1 MYHREARLPIDVELL
16 PSRDGDGPTWEDYAD
31 AMLEVKE
38 GVKPAVISCCFFS
51 VFVIILLLLYCNC
64 ATVLAVSVFHCS

>member
-38 GVKPAVISCCFFS
+38 GVKPAVISSCFFS
-51 VFVIILLLLYCNC
+51 FLLLYCNC
-64 ATVLAVSVFHCS
+64 TRCFTAHDSLLLLP